1 MLKDRPKWTD
11 LAGALCGILL
21 ALALFV
27 PAYEADPENPNAAIE
42 GATGTVSMWQVH
54 GLLRYLLLLAAI
66 APIVLLWIIVR
77 NHELSWPRGEMTAVI
92 GLTAATLV
100 FYVGVIDRPGEP
112 SGSISVEPGW
122 FMAFLGSV
130 GMAVFGAIRSTES
143 GGRKKPPGVL

>member
-11 LAGALCGILL
+11 VAGALCGVLL
-21 ALALFV
+21 ALALFI
-27 PAYEADPENPNAAIE
+27 PAYGADPENPNAAID

-66 APIVLLWIIVR
+66 APIVLLWIIIR

-112 SGSISVEPGW
+112 SGSIGLEPGW
-122 FMAFLGSV
+122 FVAFLGAV

-143 GGRKKPPGVL
+143 GARKKPPGVL